1 MPKSAGNKEDF
12 TGMQAEA
19 HGDGLSEQREL
30 REIGIFDIRNLRGIV
45 LVGMHINEVRLIFGE
60 SGVFLDAVDL
70 DEKGVGVIAV
80 EMEEREFSAAAT
92 NKKFRGAVME
102 PRTQNPA
109 KLAVEPVGE
118 EIRRLGVDIREKLR
132 PKVFKNGV
140 AEVWSGFGG
149 VEEVTWSMK
158 SAMVYFLPS
167 MVRFLV
173 PNLDLK

>member
-1 MPKSAGNKEDF
+1 
-12 TGMQAEA
+12 MQPEA
-19 HGDGLSEQREL
+19 HWDGLSEQREL
-30 REIGIFDIRNLRGIV
+30 REIGIFDIGNLRGIV

-70 DEKGVGVIAV
+70 DEEGVGVIAV

-118 EIRRLGVDIREKLR
+118 EIRRLGVDVGEKLR
-132 PKVFKNGV
+132 QKVFKNGV
-140 AEVWSGFGG
+140 AEEWSGILGG
-149 VEEVTWSMK
+149 RRNYASDGNRHC
-158 SAMVYFLPS
+158 
-167 MVRFLV
+167 VRLV
-173 PNLDLK
+173 VDCESP

>member
-1 MPKSAGNKEDF
+1 
-12 TGMQAEA
+12 MQPEA

-30 REIGIFDIRNLRGIV
+30 REIGIFDIGNLRGIV

-60 SGVFLDAVDL
+60 SGVFLDAVNL
-70 DEKGVGVIAV
+70 DEEGMGVIAV
-80 EMEEREFSAAAT
+80 EMEERNFAPLPPIKSSGEPSWS
-92 NKKFRGAVME
+92 

-132 PKVFKNGV
+132 QKVFKNGV
-140 AEVWSGFGG
+140 AEVWSGILGG
-149 VEEVTWSMK
+149 SKNLRASMK
-158 SAMVYFLPS
+158 SAIVYFLPS